1 MKHGSLFSGI
11 GGFDLAADWMGW
23 ENIFH
28 CEIAEF
34 PRKILNH
41 YWPNA
46 ECHEDIKK
54 TDFTKYRGTVDII
67 SGGFPCQPYS
77 AAGKRLGKE
86 DDRHL
91 WPEMLRVIREVKP
104 QWVVGENVRGL
115 LNWNGGMVFHE
126 VCADLENIGYEVQ
139 AFIIPASGINAPH
152 QRERL
157 WIVAHSS
164 LYANGL
170 STEGRMDMGGELL
183 EGREREEKTNGF
195 GIISKDATDTQNY
208 GRKTDERINNGTK
221 YKSNDRGTIRNIFN
235 TDGKQRDASDSDK
248 HGRQEQYRNMGEE
261 NGKKEEQRNEF
272 IWNAIKSSS
281 KDRNATDT
289 ESLRINRAQKYE
301 NNNSQSR
308 ERRRCDINNFSKIQ
322 RGNNA
327 PNSDLHGFDECN
339 SKDEINASEREFNA
353 LNDIDQSNGIGN
365 IADSKGERL
374 EGLRRQKERYSKLHR
389 GYDGLSNWQNFPT
402 QSPVCGGDDG
412 ISAYSHDRTIQNEN
426 TMDRT
431 LVIKS
436 AIDAGRL
443 MVDIETGKIYSTV
456 TKSNVGDKVELKGAD
471 CNGYRVHNISFGGIK
486 KQCRAHQIVW
496 IYANGVYDKDVLMI
510 DHINRNKSDNRLSN
524 LRLVDAKGNRENVNE
539 YEGKLTQDEKD
550 TMYFIYA
557 EGHMSIRELAE
568 DFGISK
574 SRVHQ
579 LLSEHKGLDNITFP
593 KWRNESIKGY
603 GNAVVPQ
610 VVYRIFKTIEYI
622 QNLKP

>member
-1 MKHGSLFSGI
+1 
-11 GGFDLAADWMGW
+11 MGW

-157 WIVAHSS
+157 WIVAH
-164 LYANGL
+164 
-170 STEGRMDMGGELL
+170 
-183 EGREREEKTNGF
+183 
-195 GIISKDATDTQNY
+195 TDNT
-208 GRKTDERINNGTK
+208 RTNNGMQ
-221 YKSNDRGTIRNIFN
+221 SNGEWKKNDEQRRGQSQSEHWENGINGNVAHSTSNLRFIKQKNDTPRTQEWEFPNTFN
-235 TDGKQRDASDSDK
+235 EFGKQRNASDSDN
-248 HGRQEQYRNMGEE
+248 GSRSCDTVQTRREE
-261 NGKKEEQRNEF
+261 FKELY
-272 IWNAIKSSS
+272 
-281 KDRNATDT
+281 D
-289 ESLRINRAQKYE
+289 
-301 NNNSQSR
+301 SQQ
-308 ERRRCDINNFSKIQ
+308 D
-322 RGNNA
+322 A
-327 PNSDLHGFDECN
+327 PNTNLHGFDERN
-339 SKDEINASEREFNA
+339 GNNEINASERGFNA

-365 IADSKGERL
+365 APDTESQRTWEQSSENRGREDGRFNDISKDGNATYTNIKRLKEFNYANKSNGEGGQFDKKVL
-374 EGLRRQKERYSKLHR
+374 QIQ
-389 GYDGLSNWQNFPT
+389 NWDRFPT

-412 ISAYSHDRTIQNEN
+412 ISH
-426 TMDRT
+426 
-431 LVIKS
+431 
-436 AIDAGRL
+436 
-443 MVDIETGKIYSTV
+443 
-456 TKSNVGDKVELKGAD
+456 
-471 CNGYRVHNISFGGIK
+471 
-486 KQCRAHQIVW
+486 
-496 IYANGVYDKDVLMI
+496 
-510 DHINRNKSDNRLSN
+510 
-524 LRLVDAKGNRENVNE
+524 
-539 YEGKLTQDEKD
+539 
-550 TMYFIYA
+550 
-557 EGHMSIRELAE
+557 
-568 DFGISK
+568 
-574 SRVHQ
+574 
-579 LLSEHKGLDNITFP
+579 GLDNITFS

-610 VVYRIFKTIEYI
+610 IVYRIFKTIEYI

>member
-23 ENIFH
+23 ENVFH

-46 ECHEDIKK
+46 DCHEDIKK

-126 VCADLENIGYEVQ
+126 VCSDLENIGYEVQ

-157 WIVAHSS
+157 WIVANSRHSTERKAGISITNEGEQSSIIHTAKQSRNTSTIFNNRFCDLQRDAAHSS

-195 GIISKDATDTQNY
+195 GIISKDAPD
-208 GRKTDERINNGTK
+208 
-221 YKSNDRGTIRNIFN
+221 
-235 TDGKQRDASDSDK
+235 
-248 HGRQEQYRNMGEE
+248 
-261 NGKKEEQRNEF
+261 
-272 IWNAIKSSS
+272 
-281 KDRNATDT
+281 
-289 ESLRINRAQKYE
+289 
-301 NNNSQSR
+301 
-308 ERRRCDINNFSKIQ
+308 
-322 RGNNA
+322 
-327 PNSDLHGFDECN
+327 SDLHGFHECN
-339 SKDEINASEREFNA
+339 GNDEINASKRGINA
-353 LNDIDQSNGIGN
+353 LNDIDQAIMYSNGTSKQRKYIGQ
-365 IADSKGERL
+365 ER
-374 EGLRRQKERYSKLHR
+374 EGKFNRPNS
-389 GYDGLSNWQNFPT
+389 GNGFDNFQNFPT
-402 QSPVCGGDDG
+402 QSPVCSGDDG
-412 ISAYSHDRTIQNEN
+412 ISH
-426 TMDRT
+426 
-431 LVIKS
+431 
-436 AIDAGRL
+436 
-443 MVDIETGKIYSTV
+443 
-456 TKSNVGDKVELKGAD
+456 
-471 CNGYRVHNISFGGIK
+471 
-486 KQCRAHQIVW
+486 
-496 IYANGVYDKDVLMI
+496 
-510 DHINRNKSDNRLSN
+510 
-524 LRLVDAKGNRENVNE
+524 
-539 YEGKLTQDEKD
+539 
-550 TMYFIYA
+550 
-557 EGHMSIRELAE
+557 
-568 DFGISK
+568 
-574 SRVHQ
+574 
-579 LLSEHKGLDNITFP
+579 GLDNITFS

-603 GNAVVPQ
+603 GNAIVPQ

-622 QNLKP
+622 QNLNDNTQSKN